1 MALSNDLRKRL
12 VEAVVEGG
20 LSRNAAAKRF
30 KVSIASAVR
39 WVKRYETTGKISPAP
54 SGGDRR
60 SGRVEAQRDYLLGLI
75 RRTPD
80 ITLLEIQDRLIGN
93 CGERFSV
100 SVLWR
105 FFDRHR
111 ITFKKD
117 RPCERAAACGRF
129 EATPGVVC
137 RTTRS

>member
-1 MALSNDLRKRL
+1 MALSNDLRKRV

-30 KVSIASAVR
+30 KVSIASAMR
-39 WVKRYETTGKISPAP
+39 WVKRSETTGKISPSP

-80 ITLLEIQDRLIGN
+80 LTLLEIRDRLIGN
-93 CGERFSV
+93 FRALALLRPSRDHIQKRPSMRKSSSV
-100 SVLWR
+100 R
-105 FFDRHR
+105 
-111 ITFKKD
+111 TF
-117 RPCERAAACGRF
+117 
-129 EATPGVVC
+129 
-137 RTTRS
+137 

>member
-1 MALSNDLRKRL
+1 MIFASDLRKRV
-12 VEAVVEGG
+12 VEAVVQGG

-100 SVLWR
+100 SVPWR
-105 FFDRHR
+105 FFDRHE
-111 ITFKKD
+111 ITFKK
-117 RPCERAAACGRF
+117 RPPMQKSSNVQTF
-129 EATPGVVC
+129 
-137 RTTRS
+137 